1 MQAAAGASTAMASC
15 PPIETGAA
23 VGLGAANGAPHA
35 SAQATPCM
43 PSQRRHAACS
53 CPPPATRPRLL
64 RRGRSPCGACQAM
77 RGPLRWTTA
86 CSRLLHPRAA
96 DASCAPDATCRA
108 HRMARRA
115 PPPSKRAAPRP
126 QPMPTCAAPR
136 RVQWVQATR
145 VPPRPQMTRLVHP
158 SHLSACREA
167 RHVPPSQP
175 RAATRTETAEP
186 RPDGTGRNAGRAQSW
201 QQRSICTGLWHAW
214 SRSRPCGR
222 RRRWSAGQQ
231 HQHTHV
237 VAGVEQSTSKRA
249 ASERTWE
256 RRSSAA
262 RREHHSSAGQRG
274 GQ

>member
-23 VGLGAANGAPHA
+23 VGLGAANGAPPA

-145 VPPRPQMTRLVHP
+145 VPPRPQTAWLVRP

-186 RPDGTGRNAGRAQSW
+186 SQTKQVEMQGAPSHGNSDQFARGYGTLGPS
-201 QQRSICTGLWHAW
+201 
-214 SRSRPCGR
+214 PCGR

-237 VAGVEQSTSKRA
+237 VAGIEQSTSKRA

-274 GQ
+274 GE